1 MKQTFLNSPKF
12 ETKHDN
18 MNMRGNQIQKI
29 MQNLTDFKSPLK
41 TIETRM
47 MKTPERKV
55 SFKWNRTPKG
65 CLKQKYADCLNPI
78 RAGMAKLK
86 VEIKSDRDLVEL
98 PRLNLNLGFDGE
110 IGAGIKYVQPSA
122 KRTIQD
128 LDSNF
133 LLQEPQGAT
142 VTGNTFQNRERK
154 SSSIFDPIEFDHQF
168 ERVKKLSFDCEMDC
182 GLGKYH
188 EDNIFSDA
196 EEPEVGIIA
205 FKRNRR
211 CSEPFLNWGS
221 KNLSLSI
228 KPPGKNSFVTP
239 LRTHRIKKIRPPKI
253 QTRKRRRKQ
262 GRQIEYFLANMNLDR
277 TISSIGNLDI
287 FSENFSDGFES
298 SRTLCMSPAQNRQ
311 IFGNNQHSLVTPR
324 TPANLR
330 KSVFG
335 RIEEEENSV
344 ESEDSLSDLRMEE
357 MKADPQTAASKSCFK
372 EDYEDLKNL
381 KSDLSLRKM
390 SKFLKKKRENNDQK
404 MTMIF
409 NPNVVVGFKKDKPFL

>member
-1 MKQTFLNSPKF
+1 MNQAFLNSPKF
-12 ETKHDN
+12 EAKHEN
-18 MNMRGNQIQKI
+18 LFTSGNQIQRI
-29 MQNLTDFKSPLK
+29 MKNLSNFKSPLK

-55 SFKWNRTPKG
+55 SFKWNRTPKA

-86 VEIKSDRDLVEL
+86 VEINSDRDLAEL
-98 PRLNLNLGFDGE
+98 PRLNLNLGFGGE
-110 IGAGIKYVQPSA
+110 IGAEIKFVQPST

-128 LDSNF
+128 LDSSF
-133 LLQEPQGAT
+133 LLQGPQGDA

-168 ERVKKLSFDCEMDC
+168 EKVKKLSFDCEMDC
-182 GLGKYH
+182 GLGKYQ

-196 EEPEVGIIA
+196 EEPEAGILA

-221 KNLSLSI
+221 KNLSLLT

-253 QTRKRRRKQ
+253 QSRKRKRRQ

-287 FSENFSDGFES
+287 FSENFSDGVGS
-298 SRTLCMSPAQNRQ
+298 SRTLCMSPAPNHQ
-311 IFGNNQHSLVTPR
+311 IFGNNQNSVMTPH
-324 TPANLR
+324 TPTQLR

-335 RIEEEENSV
+335 RIEEEEN
-344 ESEDSLSDLRMEE
+344 SEDSLSDLRMEE
-357 MKADPQTAASKSCFK
+357 MKADPKTAASKSCFQ
-372 EDYEDLKNL
+372 EEFEDLKNL
-381 KSDLSLRKM
+381 QSDLSLRKM
-390 SKFLKKKRENNDQK
+390 SKFQKKKRENNNQK
-404 MTMIF
+404 MITIF
-409 NPNVVVGFKKDKPFL
+409 NPNVVVGFRKDKPFL